1 MAPPAVARSLAVLP
15 KAELHLH
22 LEGAMRPETLTEL
35 CRRHGVDR
43 PADTRG
49 KQFSDFGPFAACYLA
64 VCECLREEEDL
75 TRLVREVAEDA
86 QAYGA
91 SWIEP
96 ALSCVLYAE
105 RFGGVKETL
114 KLLLRAA
121 EAAEAA
127 TGVGLGFIVA
137 AERHLPP
144 SEAEGLA
151 QAVRGLVDSGEAT
164 IRGHAGI
171 VGFGLH
177 AAEVGNPP
185 EPFEGAFEVACAGG
199 ALAALPHA
207 GELAPAPGK
216 GPDSV
221 RFCVDH
227 LGARRIAHGVLAA

>member
-64 VCECLREEEDL
+64 VCECLRE
-75 TRLVREVAEDA
+75 VAEDA

-105 RFGGVKETL
+105 RFGGVKE
-114 KLLLRAA
+114 
-121 EAAEAA
+121 
-127 TGVGLGFIVA
+127 
-137 AERHLPP
+137 
-144 SEAEGLA
+144 
-151 QAVRGLVDSGEAT
+151 
-164 IRGHAGI
+164 
-171 VGFGLH
+171 
-177 AAEVGNPP
+177 
-185 EPFEGAFEVACAGG
+185 
-199 ALAALPHA
+199 
-207 GELAPAPGK
+207 
-216 GPDSV
+216 
-221 RFCVDH
+221 
-227 LGARRIAHGVLAA
+227 